1 MVVVGFIMVGA
12 TVSGLKYPKL
22 PMRTDGCDFAF
33 NVTNSIPTP
42 IDHSQMPLVFQL
54 SFMYY
59 ALLGVIVLFAV
70 GYPVSY
76 LTGGCQEFDEI
87 LLTPFCR
94 KKGWKNRSD
103 NSKNLRKD
111 VQYAELDLALAE
123 LKKIASD

>member
-1 MVVVGFIMVGA
+1 MVGA
-12 TVSGLKYPKL
+12 TASGLKYPQL

-76 LTGGCQEFDEI
+76 LTGGCPEFDEV
-87 LLTPFCR
+87 LLTPMFR
-94 KKGWKNRSD
+94 KKGWKSKSD
-103 NSKNLRKD
+103 KSKDLRND

-123 LKKIASD
+123 LKKTVSD